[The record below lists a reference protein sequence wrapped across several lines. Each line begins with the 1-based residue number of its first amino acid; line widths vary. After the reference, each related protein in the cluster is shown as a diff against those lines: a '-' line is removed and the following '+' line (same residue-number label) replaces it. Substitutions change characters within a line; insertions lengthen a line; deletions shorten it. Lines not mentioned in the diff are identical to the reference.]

1 MNINPEIHMKNILIA
16 LTLVASFT
24 FTPRSASA
32 LGDKEAA
39 ILGGLLGGVIL
50 GAVIDNALDD
60 DHHYDS
66 VRYDN
71 RNQRNNRGNN
81 NGYSRKHGSS
91 CGCDTCRSSRSRNNS
106 GGHWTYRSVKVWVG
120 GQTTYYYDNCGRRI
134 PQYQRGY
141 WTYRQQKVWVS
152 SRNRW

>member
-1 MNINPEIHMKNILIA
+1 MKNILIA
-16 LTLVASFT
+16 LTLVAT
-24 FTPRSASA
+24 FTLTPRTASA

-39 ILGGLLGGVIL
+39 ILGGLLGGVII

-66 VRYDN
+66 VRYDDRN
-71 RNQRNNRGNN
+71 RRSSST
-81 NGYSRKHGSS
+81 YSRKHGSS

-106 GGHWTYRSVKVWVG
+106 GGHWTYRSVKVWVAG
-120 GQTTYYYDNCGRRI
+120 HTSYYYDDCGRRVRH
-134 PQYQRGY
+134 YERGY